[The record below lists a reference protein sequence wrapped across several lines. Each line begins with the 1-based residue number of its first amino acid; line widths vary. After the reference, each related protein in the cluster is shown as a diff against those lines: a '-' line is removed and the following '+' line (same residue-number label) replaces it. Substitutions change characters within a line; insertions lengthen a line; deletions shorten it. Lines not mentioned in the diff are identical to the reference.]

1 MTKVDWLVTSRLAS
15 RISVVVLVFFGIIAL
30 TESLDAYRYEFLSN
44 SQGQYF
50 AILAVVASAARWSIK
65 VLPVTVLIGA
75 IIALLDLQGNRELLI
90 IKAGGISIWRIVR
103 GPIVFVVFSSLGI
116 SLVFDGWVTELNRSI
131 VPVPRSG
138 DTNVGGP
145 SQIWLKQEA
154 ATGSFVVQATR
165 AGRGTNLVTGATFF
179 MSAGQD
185 ISRIKAETATLVP
198 GEWLLEDVTLISSN
212 RLPTNVA
219 NYKVLTRS
227 TPADLELRLV
237 AIDDFT
243 FFELSRALASG
254 LADPLAQA
262 AAAMRFAKLLAL
274 PALLVGSLLI
284 AFAFTA
290 GYRRTGSYGRAI
302 VYGIVLGFV
311 VFVITE
317 MADRAGSAGVL
328 DPAFAAWGP
337 AIVAIVTGV
346 TVLLHKEDG
355 RA

>member
-1 MTKVDWLVTSRLAS
+1 MNRIDWLITSRLAS
-15 RISVVVLVFFGIIAL
+15 RISIVVLVFFGIIVL
-30 TESLDAYRYEFLSN
+30 SESLDVYRFEFLIEA
-44 SQGQYF
+44 QGQGF
-50 AILAVVASAARWSIK
+50 AILAILASAARWSIK

-75 IIALLDLQGNRELLI
+75 IIALLDLQGNRELLV
-90 IKAGGISIWRIVR
+90 IKAGGISVWRILR
-103 GPIVFVVFSSLGI
+103 GPIVFVILASLGI
-116 SLVFDGWVTELNRSI
+116 SLVFDGWVTEINRSI

-138 DTNVGGP
+138 DANIGGP
-145 SQIWLKQEA
+145 SQVWLKQDA

-165 AGRGTNLVTGATFF
+165 AGRATNTLTDTTFF
-179 MSAGQD
+179 MPAGQD
-185 ISRIKAETATLVP
+185 VSRIEAATARLVA
-198 GEWLLEDVTLISSN
+198 GAWILEDATIIASN
-212 RLPTNVA
+212 RFPTKIGTYEVP
-219 NYKVLTRS
+219 TTS
-227 TPADLELRLV
+227 TLADLELRL
-237 AIDDFT
+237 AATDDFT
-243 FFELSRALASG
+243 FFELNRALAIG
-254 LADPLAQA
+254 LADPLVQS

-290 GYRRTGSYGRAI
+290 GYRRTGSYGRTI
-302 VYGIVLGFV
+302 IYGIVLGFV

-337 AIVAIVTGV
+337 AIVAIVAGV